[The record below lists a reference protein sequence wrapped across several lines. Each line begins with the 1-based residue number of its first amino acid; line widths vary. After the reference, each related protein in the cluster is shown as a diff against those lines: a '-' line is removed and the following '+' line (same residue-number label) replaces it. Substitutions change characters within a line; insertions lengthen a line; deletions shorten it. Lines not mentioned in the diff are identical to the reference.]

1 MKERKLKRKVRENFE
16 AAGPLQDGKF
26 GREKNKETLES
37 RRIVLQLFEGSYPL
51 RQWFPLGT
59 TIELFLNGVVKKV
72 VRRSQITFAQ
82 GFESGVQSKFVAGQ
96 KKITT
101 WSASKDLT
109 LFVGYLH
116 LRVNL

>member
-1 MKERKLKRKVRENFE
+1 MKERKLKGKVREKFE

-72 VRRSQITFAQ
+72 VRRSQITLP
-82 GFESGVQSKFVAGQ
+82 
-96 KKITT
+96 
-101 WSASKDLT
+101 KDLKVEFSQS
-109 LFVGYLH
+109 LWRVKRK
-116 LRVNL
+116 LRRGVHQKT